1 MLKELQDSV
10 KARLY
15 DFQSTPFLASVII
28 SWILINHKY
37 LLIYFSND
45 SLKDKITMLNDYDFS
60 FWICSCAYNVFFPI
74 LFGLFYVFVYPKIN
88 KYFYDFTLQKRKELK
103 KIKQKIED
111 ETPLSQKEANELMQT
126 NFTLQ
131 DEKDELYRKYN
142 ALKQE
147 YEVKLKEDKKG
158 LQNKL
163 DARTILYERLE
174 NDNNNLIQKIEEQS
188 EKNSAFLNTNQKL
201 GIELGNL
208 KENINK
214 LSKENE
220 KLKNENKLAKNI
232 KPSKNSVSN
241 KYNLS
246 DLEIKILKLL
256 YDANYTGLAKSAL
269 EKEIANVF
277 EINIIKSQN
286 IIFDLINN
294 NIFFISASGYVK
306 FTDNGKKI
314 LLELFDKQ

>member
-37 LLIYFSND
+37 LMIYFS
-45 SLKDKITMLNDYDFS
+45 DYDLEEKIILLDCLYDSYLLKALCF
-60 FWICSCAYNVFFPI
+60 YVLPI
-74 LFGLFYVFVYPKIN
+74 LFGLFYVFIYPKIN

-147 YEVKLKEDKKG
+147 YEVKLEEDKKG
-158 LQNKL
+158 LRNEI
-163 DARTILYERLE
+163 DAQTIFHE
-174 NDNNNLIQKIEEQS
+174 
-188 EKNSAFLNTNQKL
+188 KL
-201 GIELGNL
+201 GIELSDL

-220 KLKNENKLAKNI
+220 KLKNENNNFKNKLAENI
-232 KPSKNSVSN
+232 KPSKNSFPN

-246 DLEIKILKLL
+246 DLEIKILKYL
-256 YDANYTGLAKSAL
+256 YESNFTHMHKSTL
-269 EKEIANVF
+269 EKEISDKLR
-277 EINIIKSQN
+277 INIIKAQN
-286 IIFDLINN
+286 LIAELRVKDILGTNASTYIILTTK
-294 NIFFISASGYVK
+294 GQ
-306 FTDNGKKI
+306 KI
-314 LLELFDKQ
+314 VLDLFDN